1 MGAKFI
7 LCTLAL
13 ALSACTLPN
22 PYSPPSRPATVPP
35 PTSPGSTPS
44 LPAPAPGEAVGEPV
58 TAPAPAPAPP
68 PARNYTLSPASQAL
82 VSQARTQA
90 AAGDHTLASSTI
102 ERALRIEPDNPLLW
116 IELSRVR
123 LAEGNYAQAESLGR
137 KAVSLATGDARA
149 EATAWRMIAESLRA
163 RGRNAE
169 AREADL
175 RAATLTTG

>member
-1 MGAKFI
+1 MRPKFF

-13 ALSACTLPN
+13 ALGACTLPN

-35 PTSPGSTPS
+35 Q
-44 LPAPAPGEAVGEPV
+44 PAPGSMPSVPAPGDAAREPV
-58 TAPAPAPAPP
+58 RAPTPAPTAP
-68 PARNYTLSPASQAL
+68 PARTYTLSPASQAL

-90 AAGDHTLASSTI
+90 ATGDYTLASSTI

-116 IELSRVR
+116 TELSRVR
-123 LAEGNYAQAESLGR
+123 LAEGNYTQAESLGR

-175 RAATLTTG
+175 RAAALTTR

>member
-1 MGAKFI
+1 MRSKFI
-7 LCTLAL
+7 LCTLSL

-44 LPAPAPGEAVGEPV
+44 LPARAPGEAAREPV
-58 TAPAPAPAPP
+58 TAPAPAPP

-116 IELSRVR
+116 IELSRIR